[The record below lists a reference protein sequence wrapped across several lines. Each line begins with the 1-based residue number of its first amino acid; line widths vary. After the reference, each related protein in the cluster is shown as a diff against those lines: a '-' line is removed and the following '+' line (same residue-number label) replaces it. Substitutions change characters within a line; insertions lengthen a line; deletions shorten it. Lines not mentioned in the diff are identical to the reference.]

1 MHSLSLL
8 HVTYLLSNVR
18 YIHLEMMGS
27 DKILST
33 IRTYILV
40 MSSLVLYRLP
50 VYFEAHGSFRERVS
64 FVSLVLTL

>member
-1 MHSLSLL
+1 MTQVPMHPFSL
-8 HVTYLLSNVR
+8 HVTYLFFSVR

-33 IRTYILV
+33 VRTYVLM

-50 VYFEAHGSFRERVS
+50 VYLEARGSP
-64 FVSLVLTL
+64 